1 MQEYHIKGYTV
12 TDSKEKLAKLI
23 CELPQVN
30 DIFLGLVA
38 ADHLHSQYM
47 EDIQLMIQQ
56 AEELD

>member
-1 MQEYHIKGYTV
+1 V

-23 CELPQVN
+23 CELPEVN

-56 AEELD
+56 AEELN